1 MLSGVAEHRRTP
13 EETRGESRDI
23 FNCPCKNVRAHDGG
37 HGRTGSASAW
47 PERPGHNLPKRAALA
62 RCSKREACTVG
73 EGCQRLFLGIWKS

>member
-37 HGRTGSASAW
+37 HGRTGSASA
-47 PERPGHNLPKRAALA
+47 
-62 RCSKREACTVG
+62 
-73 EGCQRLFLGIWKS
+73 